1 MGGVN
6 AFLGV
11 FEQAVLLAVSQVTDP
26 YGMNIRREIQS
37 RTGRDISI
45 GSVYIT
51 LARLRDKGL
60 VRDSL
65 RSADADGATRRVFSL
80 TPKGVAAL
88 REARRTQRQL
98 WKGVVIRA
106 GGKP

>member
-1 MGGVN
+1 
-6 AFLGV
+6 
-11 FEQAVLLAVSQVTDP
+11 VSQVADP

-37 RTGRDISI
+37 RIGRDISI

-60 VRDSL
+60 VSDSL
-65 RSADADGATRRVFSL
+65 QEADAGGPRRRFFSL
-80 TPKGVAAL
+80 TPKGVDAL
-88 REARRTQRQL
+88 RDARRTQRQL

-106 GGKP
+106 GGKS